1 MSTVKLVS
9 TPWQVIPTNHL
20 TPLTITI
27 EVHYLE
33 GTSLLLSRHE
43 LDFDS
48 QIPSR
53 ALSIA
58 EVQTTWVH
66 IQQIPAKIRRLK
78 FVNNTYNV
86 QSPKSERDHQT

>member
-20 TPLTITI
+20 TSLTTRS
-27 EVHYLE
+27 VHYLE

-58 EVQTTWVH
+58 EVQTTRVH

-78 FVNNTYNV
+78 FVNKTYNV

>member
-20 TPLTITI
+20 TPPTTRS
-27 EVHYLE
+27 VHYLE

-48 QIPSR
+48 QISSR

-58 EVQTTWVH
+58 EVQTTRVH

-78 FVNNTYNV
+78 FVNKTYNV